1 MSQRPIPSESGNGQL
16 PDTEARDADLTAFAL
31 EQLTADEYQAIKA
44 RLHAEPE
51 TLKSI
56 DEIRTLARLLRELTS
71 ADHARPPVA
80 AVRVAIEKKLDAVE
94 SATEDI
100 VLRKRLVRMWHSKR
114 LLLAASVVSATLLV
128 GLSIQQLYYWTAQR
142 KLIAQTNAP
151 KSPAAQSPHYL
162 QDDGQYQP
170 LVQRESELAALVEQ
184 FNERL
189 DERRYAVAEQIAQ
202 QAHQLDPNSE
212 VVQNM
217 QWQSRFVRRMQDQLS
232 RDSSSERGFYDSA
245 DVTRFDVL
253 NSVLDPSA
261 SGQDSSAPRGDD
273 DSLAVAVD
281 ASAHSAP
288 QATSEPTTSNLLT
301 VPLGWRKAELSW
313 DEGKWGDLSW
323 TRPYRRPSTNEQYD
337 SIQENGFVTVSPE
350 TALSTF
356 SIDVDTA
363 SYANVRRFLNRNTLP
378 PPDAVRIEEL
388 VNYFQYEYPQP
399 RGRHPFVTDM
409 EVAECPWKT
418 DHLLLRIGLKGREV
432 DTGERPSSNLVFL
445 LDVSGSMQSSDKL
458 PLLKR
463 AMKLLVQQLAEND
476 RVTIVTYAG
485 EAGLRLDT
493 TTGDRHAEIDTVI
506 ESLTAGGSTNGSAG
520 IELAYERAAQS
531 FIEGGTNRVILATDG
546 DLNVGISDDQQLV
559 QLIQEKARSGVF
571 PDRAW
576 VWDGELEGFETGKV
590 GRSRKRHL
598 RICRFPA

>member
-1 MSQRPIPSESGNGQL
+1 M
-16 PDTEARDADLTAFAL
+16 
-31 EQLTADEYQAIKA
+31 
-44 RLHAEPE
+44 
-51 TLKSI
+51 
-56 DEIRTLARLLRELTS
+56 
-71 ADHARPPVA
+71 
-80 AVRVAIEKKLDAVE
+80 
-94 SATEDI
+94 
-100 VLRKRLVRMWHSKR
+100 
-114 LLLAASVVSATLLV
+114 
-128 GLSIQQLYYWTAQR
+128 
-142 KLIAQTNAP
+142 
-151 KSPAAQSPHYL
+151 
-162 QDDGQYQP
+162 
-170 LVQRESELAALVEQ
+170 VQRESELAALVEQ

-288 QATSEPTTSNLLT
+288 QATSEPTTSNLST

-388 VNYFQYEYPQP
+388 VNYFQYDYPQP

-463 AMKLLVQQLAEND
+463 AMKMLVQQLTEND

-493 TTGDRHAEIDTVI
+493 TTGDRHAEIDSVI

-520 IELAYERAAQS
+520 IELAYEKAAQS

-559 QLIQEKARSGVF
+559 QLIKEKAHSGVFLTVLGFGTGNLKDSKLEKLADHGNGIYGYVDSLREARKVLVEQMAGSLVTIAKDVKIQVEFNPAEVRSYRLIGYENRIIAARDFHDDTKDAGEIGAGHTVTALYELEPTDRRWTANSRQPFGQQTRLKYQQTAEPEVAAGELTDAARSG
-571 PDRAW
+571 
-576 VWDGELEGFETGKV
+576 ELLTLSLRYKQPEGNESSLIEVPLKGKPQSFEAAE
-590 GRSRKRHL
+590 R
-598 RICRFPA
+598 